1 MRNRPLVYLT
11 TLATLATLVSP
22 ALALDAF
29 RDRRGLFFGLLAGG
43 GGTKADIDGAERQL
57 GFNLRARVGG
67 GATEQLTLDAE
78 YGFNLHSDEPFSRQ
92 LHSWTVNANLFPVKG
107 TGLFIR
113 GGGGLVLGVLEVDPY
128 TGPAGVEI
136 GGGSESEL
144 GLGLGAGV
152 GYEFFA
158 NSDLAVGLLV
168 DFQYQTF
175 DEFTLNSL
183 NLGIT
188 ATWY

>member
-1 MRNRPLVYLT
+1 MHTRPISIALSLLT
-11 TLATLATLVSP
+11 VGVLATP

-43 GGTKADIDGAERQL
+43 GGSKADVDGAERQL

-67 GATEQLTLDAE
+67 GVNEQLTLDAE
-78 YGFNLHSDEPFSRQ
+78 YGFNTHSDDQFSRQ
-92 LHSWTVNANLFPVKG
+92 LHAFGVNANLFPAKDM
-107 TGLFIR
+107 GLFFR
-113 GGGGLVLGVLEVDPY
+113 VGGGLVLGQYEFDGQAL
-128 TGPAGVEI
+128 GI
-136 GGGSESEL
+136 GDRSESEL
-144 GLGLGAGV
+144 GLGAGAGV

-168 DFQYQTF
+168 DFQYQSF
-175 DEFTLNSL
+175 DEYSLNSL
-183 NLGIT
+183 NIGVT